1 MTGELVTQRLCLRP
15 WRREDL
21 AALAH
26 INADPRVMKHFPG
39 TLSEA
44 ESLAA
49 IERFQA
55 HDAQHGFAPMAVT
68 LRDSGTVI
76 GSIGLQYPAF
86 VAAFTPC
93 IEAVWR
99 MDADYWGQ
107 GLASEAARAV
117 LADGFERLAL
127 DEIVAFTTPA
137 NQSSWR
143 LMERVGMQ
151 RDPGAD
157 FAHPRLPPEHPLSQ
171 HWLYRL
177 RR

>member
-21 AALAH
+21 AALAR

-39 TLSEA
+39 PLTRE

-68 LRDSGTVI
+68 LRDSDSVI
-76 GSIGLQYPAF
+76 GCIGLQHPAF
-86 VAAFTPC
+86 VVAFTPC
-93 IEAVWR
+93 VEAVWR
-99 MDADYWGQ
+99 MDADYWGH
-107 GLASEAARAV
+107 GLASEAVCAV
-117 LADGFERLAL
+117 LADGFDRLGL
-127 DEIVAFTTPA
+127 EEILAFTTPA
-137 NQSSWR
+137 NRPSWQ

-157 FAHPRLPPEHPLSQ
+157 FAHPRLPPQHPLSL